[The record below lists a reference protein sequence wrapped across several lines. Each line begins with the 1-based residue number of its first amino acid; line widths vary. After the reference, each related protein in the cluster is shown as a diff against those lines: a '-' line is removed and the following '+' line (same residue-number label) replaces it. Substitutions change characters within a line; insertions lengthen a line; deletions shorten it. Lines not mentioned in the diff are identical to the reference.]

1 MMMMMIK
8 PLAALQTP
16 ASPMR
21 IKYNQLDHRQQQQQS
36 CGKSSSS
43 LQSFS
48 LSTSLRL
55 LTRRWPPPL
64 RLLFEV
70 FILQKS
76 KRRSCIEFAAG
87 ILKRGRGRKD
97 ARLLHQQPAH
107 SRVQAQAK
115 MKKRNSFSCLVLYDK
130 QIERIVRKN
139 KSWPD
144 TSPGRG
150 LCVGALQC
158 KEERNSQCL
167 VAILQ
172 GFFRL

>member
-1 MMMMMIK
+1 MMVK
-8 PLAALQTP
+8 PLAALQKP
-16 ASPMR
+16 ANPMR

-55 LTRRWPPPL
+55 LTKRWPPPL

-76 KRRSCIEFAAG
+76 KRRSCIVFAAG

-115 MKKRNSFSCLVLYDK
+115 MKKRNSFSCFVLYDK
-130 QIERIVRKN
+130 QIERIVRKEN
-139 KSWPD
+139 HGQTPARAEDCAWVRSNAK
-144 TSPGRG
+144 
-150 LCVGALQC
+150 
-158 KEERNSQCL
+158 ERNSQCS